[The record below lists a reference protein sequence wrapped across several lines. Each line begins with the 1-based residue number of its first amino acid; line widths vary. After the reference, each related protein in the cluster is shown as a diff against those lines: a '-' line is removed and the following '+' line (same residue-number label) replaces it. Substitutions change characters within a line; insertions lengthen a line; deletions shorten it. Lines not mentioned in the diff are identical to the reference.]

1 MKAIRGIIAEI
12 NFGVCSEIGERK
24 KIFSLIRFGYFS
36 AVAAAMIDPIEWP
49 IKIGRSRLLSK
60 I

>member
-1 MKAIRGIIAEI
+1 MKAIRGIIVEI

-36 AVAAAMIDPIEWP
+36 AVAAAMIDPIE
-49 IKIGRSRLLSK
+49 
-60 I
+60 